1 MESKRFGLLGYPLGH
16 SLSPL
21 IHKEVMALC
30 GVKGE
35 YNLYE
40 TPRESFENGIEGVMK
55 NLNGFNVTIPYKT
68 DILPFIDKLCGEAA
82 LMETVNTVKIENGAL
97 SGYNTDCTGFLRSLE
112 GAGMKIGKSVLICG
126 SGGVS
131 RMFAFVCAERGAEVT
146 LAVRPSGLERAKK
159 LKAEIEIKLGV
170 SVFVTTLDEVNKGYS
185 LIVNGT
191 PAGMYPDNDSSP
203 LKKEAVLLSEAVF
216 DAVYNP
222 AETKLLS
229 YAKEGG
235 LKYVNG
241 LPMLVWQ
248 AAAAQEIWNG
258 IAVKKEDIQRITEL
272 CEKELKG

>member
-1 MESKRFGLLGYPLGH
+1 MNGKRFGLLGYPLGH

-30 GVKGE
+30 GVEGD
-35 YNLYE
+35 YSLFE
-40 TPRESFENGIEGVMK
+40 TPRESLKSSVEGEFK
-55 NLNGFNVTIPYKT
+55 KLNGYNVTIPYKT
-68 DILPFIDKLCGEAA
+68 EIIPFIDKLCGEAA
-82 LMETVNTVKIENGAL
+82 LMETVNTVKNEKGKL
-97 SGYNTDCTGFLRSLE
+97 FGYNTDCIGFLRSLE
-112 GAGMKIGKSVLICG
+112 GAGMEIGKSVLICG

-131 RMFAFVCAERGAEVT
+131 RMFAFVCAKKGAEVT
-146 LAVRPSGLERAKK
+146 IAVRPSGLEKAEK
-159 LKAEIEIKLGV
+159 LKAEIENKLGA
-170 SVFVTTLDEVNKGYS
+170 SVLVTTLDGVNKGYS

-191 PAGMYPDNDSSP
+191 PAGMYPDTDSSP

-258 IAVKKEDIQRITEL
+258 VEVSQKNIQRITEL

>member
-1 MESKRFGLLGYPLGH
+1 MNGKRFGLLGYPLGH

-30 GVKGE
+30 GVEGD
-35 YNLYE
+35 YSLYE

-82 LMETVNTVKIENGAL
+82 LMETVNTVKNEKDKL
-97 SGYNTDCTGFLRSLE
+97 FGYNTDCIGFLRSLE
-112 GAGMKIGKSVLICG
+112 GAGMEIGKSVLICG

-131 RMFAFVCAERGAEVT
+131 RMFAFVCAKKGAEVT
-146 LAVRPSGLERAKK
+146 LAVRPSGLEKAEK
-159 LKAEIEIKLGV
+159 LKAEIENKLGA
-170 SVFVTTLDEVNKGYS
+170 SVLVTTLDGVNKGYS

-191 PAGMYPDNDSSP
+191 PAGMYPDTDSSP

-248 AAAAQEIWNG
+248 AAVAQEIWNG
-258 IAVKKEDIQRITEL
+258 VEVSQKNIQRITEL